1 MPSTAAR
8 GSRSAAPPWT
18 QSGPPPRRRAHS
30 SSSAAASTR
39 ERLARTAPLPPAG
52 RHRCCSRST
61 RCWAGSRNERTSAS
75 LPSSMRDGREAA
87 SPGAAT
93 TSLRSVSTSMNLA
106 VLRDPSV
113 VARPRGLHSRLGS
126 SLRLSTSDLSPSRL
140 SRLLCPSASGSVC
153 VSTLS
158 LPLRPLIDV
167 VTHIR
172 RLGSLGTR
180 RRSRAMFTSFGCSVH
195 SQVFKRPTLSRKRTH
210 YPGASR
216 LTMRKSRR
224 SRRCL

>member
-153 VSTLS
+153 VSTLCLCGRLS
-158 LPLRPLIDV
+158 TS
-167 VTHIR
+167 THIHPPSR
-172 RLGSLGTR
+172 VSR